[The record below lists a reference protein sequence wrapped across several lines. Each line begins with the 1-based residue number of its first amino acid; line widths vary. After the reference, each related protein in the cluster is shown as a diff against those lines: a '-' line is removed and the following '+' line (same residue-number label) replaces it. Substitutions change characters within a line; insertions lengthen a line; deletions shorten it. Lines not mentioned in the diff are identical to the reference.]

1 MSKNQF
7 KNHGRQ
13 YLAIPGPSVIPEAVL
28 QAMHRPAP
36 NIYAGELV
44 EMTATIVPDLLRV
57 ARTNGKV
64 AMYIGNG
71 HAAWEAALANVI
83 ASGDRVLVPAT
94 GHFAYGWAEMAK
106 GLGAKVDILDFGKRN
121 PINVNRIGDA
131 LRADKSQVFR
141 AFTGKVSKK
150 GP

>member
-71 HAAWEAALANVI
+71 
-83 ASGDRVLVPAT
+83 
-94 GHFAYGWAEMAK
+94 
-106 GLGAKVDILDFGKRN
+106 
-121 PINVNRIGDA
+121 
-131 LRADKSQVFR
+131 
-141 AFTGKVSKK
+141 
-150 GP
+150 